1 MQPSLTEKIKR
12 SQNECKQFS
21 GALARKTEARKYAE
35 SEIQKGGVT
44 DADRGAWQ
52 TQEDHDRRR
61 VSIRFDKISNS
72 IDWNAAQTMTQP
84 PPCFTHGCRHS
95 RLHLSWP
102 PLDIFMMISTKNSK
116 FVLITLPDLLSL
128 IFRPALVQSDLSL
141 LSLPL
146 RAFLASVVSRWIHWR
161 SWCISQVVCQL
172 FAGFLSLCLTDMMFR
187 YHVYAV
193 DIFLLGL
200 SLPLSLL

>member
-21 GALARKTEARKYAE
+21 GALARKTEAQKYAE

-72 IDWNAAQTMTQP
+72 ID
-84 PPCFTHGCRHS
+84 
-95 RLHLSWP
+95 
-102 PLDIFMMISTKNSK
+102 
-116 FVLITLPDLLSL
+116 
-128 IFRPALVQSDLSL
+128 
-141 LSLPL
+141 
-146 RAFLASVVSRWIHWR
+146 
-161 SWCISQVVCQL
+161 
-172 FAGFLSLCLTDMMFR
+172 
-187 YHVYAV
+187 
-193 DIFLLGL
+193 
-200 SLPLSLL
+200 